1 MTPAASHCEYAE
13 LGSGGRWARPAPS
26 RATVPGVTRR
36 VVLVGG
42 GHAHV
47 LVLERWRKRAPGG
60 VELTVVSDRATAIY
74 SGMIPGVIAGQYE
87 PSDVEIDVGGVAE
100 QAGAR
105 FVVGTATRVDAA
117 KRRVH
122 IETPQSDVRGLD
134 AFPYDV
140 ASIDV
145 GSTVS
150 GLTVPGVVAHAVPTR
165 PIHVLVDRLRH
176 GRPDYDPRRVVV
188 VGAGAAGVELAL
200 ALDETDAAREDMS
213 PDDRPSNRRR
223 SITLVDRASSVLAG
237 HRRSVSR
244 RVERILKRRGV
255 VLRLGTGVSAVA
267 SDRVTLDD
275 GSSIDADLTVWAVG
289 ASAHPFL
296 RSSGLPVDEQGFVN
310 VDATLQVRGAP
321 ELFAAGDCA
330 SFPRPLPK
338 AGVYA
343 VRQADVLCDNIIAQL
358 EGRPVRWY
366 RPQSDYMTLLN
377 LGDGTAMGTKWGL
390 SVEGRSMWW
399 LKDRIDRRFM
409 RRFQE

>member
-1 MTPAASHCEYAE
+1 
-13 LGSGGRWARPAPS
+13 
-26 RATVPGVTRR
+26 VTRR

-74 SGMIPGVIAGQYE
+74 SGMIPGVVAGQYE
-87 PSDVEIDVGGVAE
+87 PSDVEIDVGSVAR

-105 FVVGTATRVDAA
+105 FVVGTVTRIDAATR
-117 KRRVH
+117 RVYV
-122 IETPQSDVRGLD
+122 ETPRANADNPRADARGPD
-134 AFPYDV
+134 PFPYDV

-150 GLTVPGVVAHAVPTR
+150 GLGVPGVLAHSVPTR
-165 PIHVLVDRLRH
+165 PIDVLVEKLRH
-176 GRPDYDPRRVVV
+176 GRPGLDPHRVVV

-200 ALDETDAAREDMS
+200 ALDTSDPAGAKASRDGLRSSE
-213 PDDRPSNRRR
+213 RR
-223 SITLVDRASSVLAG
+223 SVTLVDQASTVLGG
-237 HRRSVSR
+237 HHRSVSR
-244 RVERILKRRGV
+244 RVERILERRGI
-255 VLRLGTGVSAVA
+255 VLRLRTGVSTVEP
-267 SDRVTLDD
+267 DRVTLDD
-275 GSSIDADLTVWAVG
+275 GRSIDADLTVWAAG

-296 RSSGLPVDEQGFVN
+296 RTSGLPVDEQGFVK
-310 VDATLQVRGAP
+310 VDATLRVQGAP
-321 ELFAAGDCA
+321 KLFAAGDCA

-343 VRQADVLCDNIIAQL
+343 VRQADVLYDNIVALL
-358 EGRPVRWY
+358 EGRPVRAY

-390 SVEGRSMWW
+390 SVQGRSVWW
-399 LKDRIDRRFM
+399 LKDRIDRGFMERF
-409 RRFQE
+409 RT